1 MRELKVNKKLKKK
14 IVGYGYKNTREW
26 TQAKIK
32 RIIFI
37 DIFAAIPEVAALIAL
52 VDSLFSNDDDIILIV
67 TGVWCSTALIPLCV
81 AIIYYKIIRNNSSVS
96 HEMYKEEQLFYDDEG
111 FTFSFTD
118 YRPTEELCIY
128 QVKYNEIESI
138 IDYQNVNMIRIKGH
152 FPFEM
157 FQGKRSSI
165 YNKDRSSETSVSIGY
180 YYDGFDDFKRT
191 LSEKSGLTFETKDY

>member
-1 MRELKVNKKLKKK
+1 MKELRVDKKLRNK
-14 IVGYGYKNTREW
+14 IIGTGYKKTVEW

-81 AIIYYKIIRNNSSVS
+81 AIIYYKIIRNNSSVYY
-96 HEMYKEEQLFYDDEG
+96 EIYNTEQLFYDDER
-111 FTFSFTD
+111 FCFCYTD
-118 YRPTEELCIY
+118 FGMDELCTFNVGY
-128 QVKYNEIESI
+128 QEIEKI
-138 IDYQNVNMIRIKGH
+138 IDYPNVSMIEIKGH
-152 FPFEM
+152 FRAELTRDKAVLIFNENCEKEM
-157 FQGKRSSI
+157 K
-165 YNKDRSSETSVSIGY
+165 VSIGY